1 MTTSSINYSRKLNL
15 RRTRV
20 IELEAEPTGT
30 LVVSCL
36 RLYQKKE
43 RRLDGR
49 VLMVED
55 FKDPPTNLLTLKVPT
70 QILQCPPCHQHYLLG
85 KISAL
90 NLLDASKVQQIVSIA
105 QDLAAT
111 GTGYFIV
118 AELEI
123 LRVEVVNVFDFSNFI
138 ESAIES
144 MISKASIDELVRRGS
159 FVAGSKSQELD
170 LGTCTI
176 CLEEFSSSPE
186 AKLVRMDCSHVFHQA
201 CIYPWL
207 ENRSTTCPC
216 CRRNINWLSCFI
228 FFFFSLW
235 VIILFYDINWLLMI
249 WLFFS
254 LYISLRFYEFY
265 ISWCCNS

>member
-1 MTTSSINYSRKLNL
+1 MTTSSINYSEKLNL

-138 ESAIES
+138 ESTIKS
-144 MISKASIDELVRRGS
+144 MISKASIDELVRRRS

-216 CRRNINWLSCFI
+216 CRRNIN
-228 FFFFSLW
+228 
-235 VIILFYDINWLLMI
+235 
-249 WLFFS
+249 
-254 LYISLRFYEFY
+254 
-265 ISWCCNS
+265 